1 VVHEF
6 IEKANPFWLFGL
18 EYLALDCKVPFPEK
32 KPVFFFD
39 IMLRRLDGFHD
50 LVELKGPNDS
60 LFDRR
65 TKNRWKLNA
74 KLSEALGQVIVYL
87 DACDRYRR
95 AGLFKPKAVI
105 VIGNKETDNLRQRK
119 LLGSRLAHVEI
130 LTYSELVARGGQLLK
145 HLEGWKG

>member
-1 VVHEF
+1 
-6 IEKANPFWLFGL
+6 
-18 EYLALDCKVPFPEK
+18 
-32 KPVFFFD
+32 
-39 IMLRRLDGFHD
+39 MLRRLDGFHD

-105 VIGNKETDNLRQRK
+105 VIGNKGTDNLRQRK

-130 LTYSELVARGGQLLK
+130 LTYSELVERGGQLLK